1 MKNKIIIIL
10 IITAILS
17 MSYGVYNFTILNYK
31 YKNVLQKDIESLK
44 NINASIDKHISDS
57 SNYIYYNLDH
67 VKNGFIKVD
76 KFFDKFSKEDIVLE
90 NKNISKKLKE
100 LKSIFERKDL
110 LNYKFQKT
118 NVILKNSTIY
128 LSTLLSKSQN
138 LFENSKYLNL
148 VNKTISNIYLAK
160 SSTDKDFLIDL
171 NNNISIFKKYKF
183 NSAEQEQ
190 FNTILIAHLD
200 VYNTKY
206 EKYSLYLNQLRDNTY
221 TIKIDNFKDL
231 IYKTMYKKLESINI
245 YLWIYGFLLIFS
257 TAIILYLI
265 KRVELTNKNL
275 KKTMK
280 EQQNLLSLF
289 EKGEGILF
297 RCNNDRHRS
306 ADFIS
311 SNVKQLFG
319 YTKNEFLSQRINYT
333 NIIYKDDLNIVIK
346 EVTDALEQNKDF
358 FTHKPYRVITKDGTI
373 KWVLNNTLLVKDT
386 NGNVIHFLGYIAD
399 ITELKKLELN
409 LENQVKEKTAQ
420 NTKQLE
426 VLQQQNKM
434 ASMGEMIGAIAHQWR
449 QPLTEIS
456 TSIQNLKYDYEEG
469 YLNDKKFIEEFIN
482 NSKKTIKFMSKT
494 IDDFRT
500 FFRTDK
506 EKQDFNIKET
516 TQAVITMQSAQLKEY
531 DIILT
536 ISGEE
541 FIYMGLKS
549 EYQQVILNIINNA
562 KDALISNNIQNPI
575 IDILIDNKTISVT
588 DNAGGISQ
596 DIINRIFE
604 PYFTTKEQG
613 KGTGM
618 GLYMSKMIIEDNM
631 GGNLDV
637 KNLDNGAM
645 FIVDLREKI

>member
-1 MKNKIIIIL
+1 MKNKIIILL

-17 MSYGVYNFTILNYK
+17 MSYGVYTFTILNYK

-44 NINASIDKHISDS
+44 NINTSIDKHISDS

-76 KFFDKFSKEDIVLE
+76 KFFDKFSKEEIVLE
-90 NKNISKKLKE
+90 NKDIAKKLRE
-100 LKSIFERKDL
+100 LRSIFERKDL

-128 LSTLLSKSQN
+128 LSTLLSKSQS
-138 LFENSKYLNL
+138 LFDDRKYLNL

-160 SSTDKDFLIDL
+160 SSTDNDFLINL
-171 NNNISIFKKYKF
+171 NKDISIFEKYKF
-183 NSAEQEQ
+183 SSEDKQQ
-190 FNTILIAHLD
+190 FNIILIAHLN

-206 EKYSLYLNQLRDNTY
+206 EKYVLYLTQLRDDIY
-221 TIKIDNFKDL
+221 TTQIDNFKEI
-231 IYKTMYKKLESINI
+231 IYKTMYKKLSSINI
-245 YLWIYGFLLIFS
+245 YLWIYGFLLLFS
-257 TAIILYLI
+257 TIIILYLI
-265 KRVELTNKNL
+265 KKIELTNKDL
-275 KKTMK
+275 KDTTK

-297 RCNNDRHRS
+297 RCNNDKYRS
-306 ADFIS
+306 ADFVS

-319 YTKNEFLSQRINYT
+319 YTKDEFLSQNINYT

-346 EVTDALEQNKDF
+346 EVTDALNQNKDF

-373 KWVLNNTLLVKDT
+373 KWVLNNTLLVKD
-386 NGNVIHFLGYIAD
+386 NSGKVIHFLGYIAD
-399 ITELKKLELN
+399 ISELKNLELD

-426 VLQQQNKM
+426 IMQQQNKM

-456 TSIQNLKYDYEEG
+456 TSIQNLKYDYKEG
-469 YLNDKKFIEEFIN
+469 YLNDEEFVKEFIDKN
-482 NSKKTIKFMSKT
+482 KRTVKFMSKT

-506 EKQDFNIKET
+506 EKQDFKVKET
-516 TQAVITMQSAQLKEY
+516 TQAVVNMQLSQLKNY
-531 DIILT
+531 NITLN
-536 ISGEE
+536 ISGDE
-541 FIYMGLKS
+541 FVYKGLQS

-562 KDALISNNIQNPI
+562 KDALVSNNIKNPT
-575 IDILIDNKTISVT
+575 IDIILNNYSISIS

-631 GGNLDV
+631 GGNLEV
-637 KNLDNGAM
+637 KNIDNGVI
-645 FIVDLREKI
+645 FIINLEKKI